1 MSWESRLDAIFGAF
15 NDRMEPILFADW
27 GTGIPLILLVLLFGG
42 IGYTLRFGFVH
53 IRLFRHGID
62 CIRGHY
68 DDPDAPGEISH
79 FGALTAA
86 LSATLGLGNIAGVA
100 VAIAAG
106 GPGAIFWMWLV
117 AFFGMTLKFASSTL
131 AQLYRHVD
139 DRGHVLGGPMV
150 YLRVGIRERYPQLGW
165 LGAALGVLYA
175 ALCIPAALGA
185 GTLFQGKMSFEIAA
199 EVIPSLG
206 ANASA
211 EWIVGGLYGVIVGVV
226 IIGGIR
232 RIGEVTT
239 RLVPTM
245 CLFYAGICLL
255 VIVMNLGKVPALLAQ
270 IVGQAF
276 SPEAAYGGFLGVF
289 IQGVRRAAFSNEAG
303 MGSASIA
310 HAAARTDEPVREGV
324 VAMLGPFIDTMVVC
338 TLTALTIL
346 LTGVAEPGQAMN
358 WTEGAVLTARAF
370 GTLHAAAE
378 YLLVTAVFIFAYSTM
393 IAWSYYG
400 ERAAE
405 FLFGKAGV
413 MPFRFVYVA
422 FTVIGPVL
430 SVTNV
435 LDFAD
440 YMFLALAFPNLIGMI
455 FLAGTLAEKKDDYIA
470 RLRSGEIRPLGRRS
484 AN

>member
-1 MSWESRLDAIFGAF
+1 
-15 NDRMEPILFADW
+15 
-27 GTGIPLILLVLLFGG
+27 
-42 IGYTLRFGFVH
+42 
-53 IRLFRHGID
+53 
-62 CIRGHY
+62 
-68 DDPDAPGEISH
+68 
-79 FGALTAA
+79 
-86 LSATLGLGNIAGVA
+86 
-100 VAIAAG
+100 
-106 GPGAIFWMWLV
+106 
-117 AFFGMTLKFASSTL
+117 
-131 AQLYRHVD
+131 
-139 DRGHVLGGPMV
+139 
-150 YLRVGIRERYPQLGW
+150 
-165 LGAALGVLYA
+165 
-175 ALCIPAALGA
+175 
-185 GTLFQGKMSFEIAA
+185 
-199 EVIPSLG
+199 
-206 ANASA
+206 
-211 EWIVGGLYGVIVGVV
+211 
-226 IIGGIR
+226 
-232 RIGEVTT
+232 
-239 RLVPTM
+239 
-245 CLFYAGICLL
+245 
-255 VIVMNLGKVPALLAQ
+255 
-270 IVGQAF
+270 
-276 SPEAAYGGFLGVF
+276 
-289 IQGVRRAAFSNEAG
+289 

-413 MPFRFVYVA
+413 MPFRIVYVA